1 MFKYIRLQIIYPC
14 RAQCAW
20 CSTHRK
26 NPLFFQ
32 LYRDGIADEIHRF
45 YIETIRKFQPE
56 EVFISGGEPLVYPEI
71 ASFLNAIKDS
81 TQRINIFTSYQFSRK
96 ECMRIPFVEMPL
108 EKVTLNHTTVYFE
121 PENWRRQTNGFPF
134 DLYAAN
140 IKSVMQV
147 SVRKR
152 FKFIV
157 NHPDFPDELQRF
169 RHLMSPDEHCEL
181 GLKVINDQGSHLN
194 VSLMQ
199 QTKNLVRERTYAL
212 DQLVAGTRWGSIS
225 RKPGS
230 LEAMLPVLESG
241 DVEQCTYRQEP
252 IELRFALYKADT
264 GRQVL
269 KYRYCPYFP
278 SDFGYR
284 FHIGRDDPAKLQR
297 NYNKG
302 DFHQYC
308 SDCRFLNYCL
318 AN

>member
-14 RAQCAW
+14 RARCTW

-32 LYRDGIADEIHRF
+32 LYRDSIAAKIHHF
-45 YIETIRKFQPE
+45 YIEIIRKFQPE
-56 EVFISGGEPLVYPEI
+56 GVFISGGEPLIYPEI

-96 ECMRIPFVEMPL
+96 EFMCIPFAEMPL
-108 EKVTLNHTTVYFE
+108 EKITLNHTIIYFE
-121 PENWRRQTNGFPF
+121 PENWHQQTNGFPF
-134 DLYAAN
+134 ELYVDN
-140 IKSVMQV
+140 IKSAMEV

-169 RHLMSPDEHCEL
+169 QHLASPEGHCEL

-194 VSLMQ
+194 VSSMQ
-199 QTKNLVRERTYAL
+199 QTKNLVRERAYAL
-212 DQLVAGTRWGSIS
+212 DQLVAGAEWGSIN

-230 LEAMLPVLESG
+230 LETMLPVLTSD
-241 DVEQCTYRQEP
+241 DVDQCAYRQEP

-264 GRQVL
+264 DRQIL

-284 FHIGRDDPAKLQR
+284 FHLGRDDPAKLQS
-297 NYNKG
+297 NYSKG

-308 SDCRFLNYCL
+308 SDCRFLNYCSQ
-318 AN
+318 